1 MSTPISASPGKVSLY
16 GWLGATFDAFMGHAP
31 NWYKFTIIGFL
42 AINPIVLL
50 AHGPFALGWLLLV
63 EFIFTLALALRCYPL
78 VPGGLLALEAL
89 LLGLTSPGTFY
100 EEVLHG
106 LPVILLVMFMV
117 AAVYFLR
124 DFLFLVLTR
133 ILLGVRSRVLRAF
146 VICAS
151 VALLSAFL
159 DALTVLAVLLTV
171 SLSFYEIYH
180 KVSSAAHDPASSEP
194 DPHDR
199 PELDQFRAFLRGMMM
214 HAAVGTAIG
223 GVATLV
229 GEPEN
234 IVIGSVAGWS
244 FMEFFWQVA
253 PISIPTFFA
262 GLATCLIVERFRLFG
277 FGTDLSDGVRE
288 VLEDHDRE
296 MRAQRMPRDR
306 LRVYAQGIA
315 CVLLVIAL
323 GFHIAEVGL
332 IGLGLLVLGASINGV
347 TDEHRIAKS
356 FEAGM
361 PFVALLVVFFAI
373 VGVIHTQ
380 QLFAPVIKWV
390 LQMDGQMQLVMIY
403 LTNGLLSAV
412 SDNVFVATI
421 YIDQAHNILQ
431 TGLISRELFDAQAA
445 AIVMGTGIP
454 AMATPNGQAAFLFLL
469 TSALAHHIRLSY
481 GRMVWMALPYVIVTS
496 IAALLSIIIFF

>member
-1 MSTPISASPGKVSLY
+1 MTTPTFVSSGKTSLRDWLSAALE
-16 GWLGATFDAFMGHAP
+16 AFMGHAP

-50 AHGPFALGWLLLV
+50 AHGPFVLGWLLLV

-89 LLGLTSPGTFY
+89 LLGLTSPATFY

-133 ILLGVRSRVLRAF
+133 ILLGIRSRVARAF
-146 VICAS
+146 VICAA

-171 SLSFYEIYH
+171 GLGFYEIYH
-180 KVSSAAHDPASSEP
+180 RASSAAHDPVSGEP

-199 PELDQFRAFLRGMMM
+199 LELDQFRAFLRGMMM

-253 PISIPTFFA
+253 PISIPTLIV
-262 GLATCLIVERFRLFG
+262 GLLTCLLVERFRLFS
-277 FGTDLSDGVRE
+277 FGADLPDGVRQ
-288 VLEDHDRE
+288 VLEEHDRE
-296 MRAQRMPRDR
+296 VHVQKTPRDR
-306 LRVYAQGIA
+306 LRIYAQGVA
-315 CVLLVIAL
+315 CILLIIAL

-332 IGLGLLVLGASINGV
+332 IGLGLLVLSASINGV

-421 YIDQAHNILQ
+421 YIDQVHGILNA
-431 TGLISRELFDAQAA
+431 GLISRELFNAQAA

-481 GRMVWMALPYVIVTS
+481 GRMVWMALPYVITTS
-496 IAALLSIIIFF
+496 IAALVSIIVFF